1 LVIAV
6 TAASPGA
13 VGDLAGE
20 AQADQKRTDRGHNEG
35 NAEHPQHD
43 LFGLGVRQRPSD
55 PVSPTAVTRRK
66 DGVSGQDAAEVT
78 AACRAASA
86 TRIPISAYHRVPPA
100 ARTASTGR

>member
-1 LVIAV
+1 MIAV

-55 PVSPTAVTRRK
+55 PVSPTAVTRR
-66 DGVSGQDAAEVT
+66 
-78 AACRAASA
+78 
-86 TRIPISAYHRVPPA
+86 
-100 ARTASTGR
+100 RTG